1 MGTWATV
8 PWLAGSKPPLNMCS
22 ECGWQGLG
30 EAENTSLSFS
40 GSSWE
45 QEEGDPQKSRLLPS
59 EAEGHLE
66 GHIYLAV
73 YLFMIQFLLLGAGEP
88 SERQGSI
95 SSSLQAKLRKRE
107 KNTGAE
113 RTDLPLHIHKGPDI
127 PASPPVTATLQ
138 TSPRRPHHHCSGTR
152 PSPSRPHQPSGA
164 DQKLLVP

>member
-8 PWLAGSKPPLNMCS
+8 PWLAGSKPPLNTYS

-45 QEEGDPQKSRLLPS
+45 QEEGDPQKSPRRAHLSSCLPLY
-59 EAEGHLE
+59 E
-66 GHIYLAV
+66 V
-73 YLFMIQFLLLGAGEP
+73 QFLLLGAGEP

-113 RTDLPLHIHKGPDI
+113 RTGLPLHIHKGPDI
-127 PASPPVTATLQ
+127 PALLPITATLQ
-138 TSPRRPHHHCSGTR
+138 TSPRRPRHHCSGTR
-152 PSPSRPHQPSGA
+152 LSPSRPHQPSGA